1 MSEID
6 SFIVRKEWLDNISGL
21 TLDQQD
27 KVIAEIVRYGVG
39 LEGEY
44 NNDPVI
50 TSLVNMVK
58 GRIDF
63 SKVKYQEKVEMSKK
77 AGRKRKVDDQQI
89 YNLARSGK
97 SSAEIAEILEC
108 SKSSIDH
115 SDGWKNRKNED
126 FSF

>member
-6 SFIVRKEWLDNISGL
+6 SFVVRKEWLDNISGL

-39 LEGEY
+39 LEGQY
-44 NNDPVI
+44 DNDPVI

-77 AGRKRKVDDQQI
+77 AGRKRKVDD
-89 YNLARSGK
+89 
-97 SSAEIAEILEC
+97 
-108 SKSSIDH
+108 
-115 SDGWKNRKNED
+115 
-126 FSF
+126 